1 MNQKESKT
9 PEFTTPPG
17 FLFGGAACGIKQNSA
32 LDLSL
37 VTSQQP
43 CVAAGV
49 YTQNVVRAACID
61 WNRRLTPSDSIRAVV
76 TNSGNANACTG
87 DQGETNCEQTAK
99 LVAER
104 LNCQADQVVVLSTGV
119 IGQQLPMSCL
129 ESGIADCELA
139 SDPDSFLRAAD
150 AILTTDNGRK
160 IASAN
165 LKLDG
170 YDGTILG
177 MAKGAGMIGPNM
189 ATMLSIIVTDFK
201 MSAPNAQKLLTSSVE
216 KSFNS
221 ISVEGHTSTND
232 AVILLSSGIGP
243 DVGENSAASDKFA
256 DTLDSLCIKLAKQIP
271 ADGEGA
277 TKLIDIRVSG
287 ATSDEQ
293 ADQVARTIAASA
305 LVKTAITGCDP
316 NWGRIVSA
324 AGYAGATIELGHL
337 TLALNSHKVFENGSP
352 VTFDE
357 QVVSKTIADNKET
370 LIELNIGT
378 GQGTSTH
385 WTSNLTSEYIRI
397 NSEYRT

>member
-1 MNQKESKT
+1 MNTKDIKI
-9 PEFTTPPG
+9 PAG
-17 FLFGGAACGIKQNSA
+17 FLFGGIASGIKQGVKQNAA

-37 VTSQQP
+37 ITSQKS

-61 WNRRLTPSDSIRAVV
+61 WNRNATPSESIRAVI

-87 DQGETNCEQTAK
+87 DEGVKNCERTAE
-99 LVAER
+99 LAAER
-104 LNCQADQVVVLSTGV
+104 LGCQANQIVVLSTGV
-119 IGQQLPMSCL
+119 IGEQLPMNCVETGIANCEL
-129 ESGIADCELA
+129 ESD
-139 SDPDSFLRAAD
+139 SDHFLRSAD

-160 IASAN
+160 LATAALTI
-165 LKLDG
+165 DG
-170 YDGTILG
+170 YDGSIAG

-189 ATMLSIIVTDFK
+189 ATMLGIIITDFK
-201 MSAPNAQKLLTSSVE
+201 MSSSTAQNLLTAAVN
-216 KSFNS
+216 KSFNR

-232 AVILLSSGIGP
+232 AVILLSSGVGP
-243 DVGENSAASDKFA
+243 EVSETSSAGGQFA
-256 DTLDSLCIKLAKQIP
+256 EALNAISLELAKQIP

-277 TKLIDIRVSG
+277 TKLIEIQVSG
-287 ATSDEQ
+287 AENEQQ

-324 AGYAGATIELGHL
+324 AGYSSAKIDLAQL
-337 TLALNSHKVFENGSP
+337 TLTLNGHTVFKNGQP
-352 VTFDE
+352 VSFDE
-357 QVVSKTIADNKET
+357 HVVSKSIADKHLT
-370 LIELNIGT
+370 LIELKIGG
-378 GQGTSTH
+378 GQGISTH